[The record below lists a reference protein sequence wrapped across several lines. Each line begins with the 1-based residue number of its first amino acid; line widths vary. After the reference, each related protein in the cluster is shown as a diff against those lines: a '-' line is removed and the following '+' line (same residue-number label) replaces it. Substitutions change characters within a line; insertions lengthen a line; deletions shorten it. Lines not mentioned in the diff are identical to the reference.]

1 MVIQAPSVASCLA
14 QFAVA
19 KLSLFALGF
28 GRTLARY
35 ERTPCASTPTV
46 AAEDPLVALVAHRIA
61 IAAALYPGRA
71 RCLEQSLVLSRAL
84 RRRGADARLR
94 FGVHHYPFTAHAWVE
109 VQGCAINEM
118 EGYLNM
124 FTPLED

>member
-1 MVIQAPSVASCLA
+1 MLIRAPSVVSVLA

-19 KLSLFALGF
+19 KLSLFTLGF
-28 GRTLARY
+28 GPTLARY
-35 ERTPCASTPTV
+35 ERTPRSAV
-46 AAEDPLVALVAHRIA
+46 ANVPPDDPLVAEVAHRIA
-61 IAAALYPGRA
+61 VAAALYPGRA

-84 RRRGADARLR
+84 RQRGADATLR
-94 FGVHHYPFTAHAWVE
+94 FGVHPYPFTAHAWVE

-118 EGYLNM
+118 EGYLDM